1 MNYAKLIFLSVLSG
15 LLLSLAWFNW
25 SSGLYLF
32 IAFLPLLYLENEISK
47 PKIKNKGSL
56 VFLLASLTFLIWNID
71 DTWWISYVTI
81 IGALAVILANTF
93 LMASVFWLFHITK
106 RKLGNFPGYVSLII
120 YWTAFEYLFL
130 NGELYW
136 PWLDLGNG
144 FAKDIKLIQWYEYTG
159 VLGGT
164 VWCLTVNVIL
174 FYLMVSIQTPKKNL
188 MSIYSIALLLLIS
201 VPVIFSLS
209 LYNSDAGKGK
219 SYNIVIVQPN
229 INPYTEKF
237 GGLSC
242 KQQLDK
248 ILNLANQKAGK
259 KVDYFVCPET
269 AIVDSVWEDS
279 INTNQNIKEIKKF
292 LKPYPKAKFI
302 IGLTLY
308 KEYNYRDK
316 TNYTARKLGKTNLFY
331 DSFNAAIQIDSSNF
345 IPIYRKSKMV
355 IGLEKIPYQR
365 QFSFLTNSTID
376 LGGPSGS
383 LGFQEK
389 RDVFINLEDRIKI
402 APIICYESDFGEYV
416 TDYVKKGAGLFF
428 ILTNDGWWKN
438 SQGIKQ
444 HLSFARLRAIENRRG
459 VARSANTGISAFID
473 QCGKIIQAT
482 RIGEATTI
490 EGRIKPDN
498 SLTFYSVHGDYIG
511 RIALFFSII
520 LLVLVFV
527 IHLSKKVWII
537 LEKF

>member
-1 MNYAKLIFLSVLSG
+1 MNSAKLIFLCVLSG
-15 LLLSLAWFNW
+15 LLLSLAWFDW

-47 PKIKNKGSL
+47 PEKKNKGRL
-56 VFLLASLTFLIWNID
+56 VFLFASLTFLTWNIV
-71 DTWWISYVTI
+71 DTWWISYVTF

-136 PWLDLGNG
+136 PWLDMGNG
-144 FAKDIKLIQWYEYTG
+144 FANDIKLIQWYEFTG

-164 VWCLTVNVIL
+164 VWCLTVNIIL
-174 FYLMVSIQTPKKNL
+174 FYLMVSIQTRKKNM
-188 MSIYSIALLLLIS
+188 MSIYSISLLLLIS
-201 VPVIFSLS
+201 VPIIFSLNI
-209 LYNSDAGKGK
+209 YYSDAGKGK
-219 SYNIVIVQPN
+219 SHNIVIVQPN
-229 INPYTEKF
+229 INPFTEKF

-242 KQQLDK
+242 KKQLDK
-248 ILNLANQKAGK
+248 ILNLANQKAGTK
-259 KVDYFVCPET
+259 TDYFVCPET

-279 INTNQNIKEIKKF
+279 INTNQNIKEIREF

-308 KEYNYRDK
+308 KKYIYRNK
-316 TNYTARKLGKTNLFY
+316 TNYIVRKLGKTNLFY

-389 RDVFINLEDRIKI
+389 RDVFINKDDGLKI

-416 TDYVKKGAGLFF
+416 TDYTKKGADLFF
-428 ILTNDGWWKN
+428 IITNDGWWKN
-438 SQGIKQ
+438 SQGTKQ
-444 HLSFARLRAIENRRG
+444 HLSFAMLRAIENRRSI
-459 VARSANTGISAFID
+459 ARSANTGISAFID
-473 QCGKIIQAT
+473 QRGKIIQAT
-482 RIGEATTI
+482 RIDEATVI
-490 EGRIKPDN
+490 ESKIMLNKA
-498 SLTFYSVHGDYIG
+498 LTFYSVHGDYIG

-520 LLVLVFV
+520 LLVLVFE
-527 IHLSKKVWII
+527 IQLSRKA
-537 LEKF
+537 